1 MMEAVKDQCLPGLLG
16 GGAQVQHRAI
26 SGHTLYDTIM
36 MECRIP
42 RGNPTTKCGLWVG
55 RMCPWRLISCN
66 KGPTL
71 VWDID
76 TVGGYVGDGGQGVI
90 WELHS
95 LCSILL

>member
-71 VWDID
+71 A
-76 TVGGYVGDGGQGVI
+76 GGVDNGRSWAYVGAGHREISVP
-90 WELHS
+90 S
-95 LCSILL
+95 S